1 MAQKQTPGPPRWTK
15 GQKVWLDTKNL
26 ALPYGTIKLAP
37 RWHGPFEIEKVISP
51 VVY

>member
-1 MAQKQTPGPPRWTK
+1 M
-15 GQKVWLDTKNL
+15 KNL

-37 RWHGPFEIEKVISP
+37 RQHGPFEIEKVISL